1 MTTDYED
8 RIKNL
13 EERVARLEELAKTS
27 VLSLA
32 LSVARPMTIP
42 TGIIYQCSKHGLQPC
57 VERENMGDG
66 TAWSCRT
73 CVEEGYPETGPEKE
87 RKWWR

>member
-13 EERVARLEELAKTS
+13 EERVARLEALAKPIIVSAGS
-27 VLSLA
+27 V
-32 LSVARPMTIP
+32 
-42 TGIIYQCSKHGLQPC
+42 YQCLKHGIQTC

-66 TAWSCRT
+66 TAWSCRA
-73 CVEEGYPETGPEKE
+73 CVEEGYPETEPEKE
-87 RKWWR
+87 RKWLR